1 MQQPKIIKKTTPK
14 EYFTSE
20 RCYVAEN
27 YSTETASIARATVKP
42 GVTTKAHHLKNSV
55 QEIYIITSG
64 KGKVHVGN
72 LEPAEVSPGDVV
84 VIPANTSQKIS
95 NIGKSD
101 LIFYCVCTPRFT
113 EKCYVNEEPEEP

>member
-101 LIFYCVCTPRFT
+101 LVFYCVCTPRFT